1 MFSKFRSLIF
11 KFDPETAH
19 NLAIKSLKLNLLPN
33 LSNQEKDD
41 SLFKTK
47 LFGKE
52 INNPIGIAAGF
63 DKNAEVY
70 NSLFKLGFGF
80 VEVGTVTPLEQYGNP
95 KPRVFRLVDDQ
106 ALINRLGFNNLGSE
120 NISKRIKSN
129 PNKGLLGV
137 NIGPNK
143 DSEDRLNDYLIG
155 LRVFHDIADYV
166 TINISSPNTENL
178 RNFHDKSKFDEL
190 MDSIEKEKIRL
201 KSKIPIIVKIS
212 PDILEEQIEIICKTL
227 IQYKVSAIIVSNT
240 SAKNRDKLK
249 DILKHQK
256 GGLSGKPLEEEAN
269 KLISKFYKILNGKI
283 EIIGVG
289 VVPQEIN
296 LDPFFSPRKLLDLQ
310 AGLYGVK
317 EKDRIT
323 DTILNLVSLEK
334 EANSY
339 ARSLSGGMKRRLLMA
354 KALVHQP
361 PLVFLDEPTAGVD
374 VELRQ
379 NLWKNVRMLNKLGVT
394 IILTTHYLEEAE
406 KMCDRIA
413 ILNKGNVVALDST
426 KNLLNRIQTKKVT
439 FKTDK
444 EINIQKND
452 LESLEIISKI
462 GNEVCV
468 SYEKSKVNMEKL
480 INLIKKNNVKIVDI
494 STDDGDLEDVFLRL
508 IKN

>member
-1 MFSKFRSLIF
+1 MDKKNILSVKNLKKIYSKQ
-11 KFDPETAH
+11 H
-19 NLAIKSLKLNLLPN
+19 NGKTYALNDLNL
-33 LSNQEKDD
+33 DV
-41 SLFKTK
+41 
-47 LFGKE
+47 KE
-52 INNPIGIAAGF
+52 GEIF
-63 DKNAEVY
+63 
-70 NSLFKLGFGF
+70 
-80 VEVGTVTPLEQYGNP
+80 
-95 KPRVFRLVDDQ
+95 
-106 ALINRLGFNNLGSE
+106 
-120 NISKRIKSN
+120 
-129 PNKGLLGV
+129 GLLG
-137 NIGPNK
+137 PNGAGK
-143 DSEDRLNDYLIG
+143 TT
-155 LRVFHDIADYV
+155 F
-166 TINISSPNTENL
+166 INILAGTVIKTEGEVNVCG
-178 RNFHDKSKFDEL
+178 FDLDENPRQVRA
-190 MDSIEKEKIRL
+190 S
-201 KSKIPIIVKIS
+201 
-212 PDILEEQIEIICKTL
+212 
-227 IQYKVSAIIVSNT
+227 
-240 SAKNRDKLK
+240 
-249 DILKHQK
+249 
-256 GGLSGKPLEEEAN
+256 
-269 KLISKFYKILNGKI
+269 
-283 EIIGVG
+283 VG

-296 LDPFFSPRKLLDLQ
+296 LDPFFSPRKLLELQ

-406 KMCDRIA
+406 EMCDRIA

-468 SYEKSKVNMEKL
+468 SYEKSKVSMEKL